1 MSFSQKQGLPGEFS
15 DLLDKEKFAKNLEY
29 LSVRTKYSLFT
40 DTLSTAAGLL
50 FLLMGGYAWMDR
62 VVGGWSQ
69 NSLLQSL
76 YYFLFLGV
84 IATLMSL
91 PFSYYSTFV
100 IEERFGFNRSTF
112 STFLADNIKGWV
124 LAILL
129 GGPIL
134 TAIIYFYEKF
144 GTNSWLLA
152 WGFVAVI
159 QIVLSFLA
167 PVLLMPLFNKF
178 DPLPEGDL
186 KSAIEAYAKKESLS
200 IQGIFSMDGS
210 KRSSKANAFF
220 TGFGKFRRIVLF
232 DTLIEKFSQNELVAV
247 LAHEVGHLK
256 LGHIWKQILL
266 SLGLSFF
273 LFKAVFWVMMNE
285 QISATMGFAH
295 HSFHSGATAA
305 MLLFGPLSLVL
316 SVLGNWI
323 SRKFEFQADAFAKAT
338 CGDGLALVNAL
349 KKLSV
354 DHLSNLAP
362 HPWKIWLEYSHPP
375 VIERVRA
382 LRGN

>member
-1 MSFSQKQGLPGEFS
+1 MIICLALVSVYLVHTIIEWKNLNFSQKQGLPGEFS

-134 TAIIYFYEKF
+134 
-144 GTNSWLLA
+144 N
-152 WGFVAVI
+152 
-159 QIVLSFLA
+159 
-167 PVLLMPLFNKF
+167 
-178 DPLPEGDL
+178 
-186 KSAIEAYAKKESLS
+186 
-200 IQGIFSMDGS
+200 
-210 KRSSKANAFF
+210 
-220 TGFGKFRRIVLF
+220 
-232 DTLIEKFSQNELVAV
+232 
-247 LAHEVGHLK
+247 
-256 LGHIWKQILL
+256 
-266 SLGLSFF
+266 
-273 LFKAVFWVMMNE
+273 
-285 QISATMGFAH
+285 
-295 HSFHSGATAA
+295 
-305 MLLFGPLSLVL
+305 
-316 SVLGNWI
+316 
-323 SRKFEFQADAFAKAT
+323 
-338 CGDGLALVNAL
+338 
-349 KKLSV
+349 
-354 DHLSNLAP
+354 
-362 HPWKIWLEYSHPP
+362 
-375 VIERVRA
+375 
-382 LRGN
+382 